1 MDENRIAYKILI
13 GKPDGK
19 RFYHWVDQDV
29 DGKIILEWTLT
40 KWGTRS
46 QMEGSCS
53 GTGTVAG
60 FGICGNEL
68 SSS

>member
-1 MDENRIAYKILI
+1 M
-13 GKPDGK
+13 GKD
-19 RFYHWVDQDV
+19 HWVDQDV

-40 KWGTRS
+40 KWGTS

>member
-1 MDENRIAYKILI
+1 M
-13 GKPDGK
+13 GKD
-19 RFYHWVDQDV
+19 HWVDQDV

-40 KWGTRS
+40 KWGTRVTN
-46 QMEGSCS
+46 G
-53 GTGTVAG
+53 GILLRTGTVAG